1 MMGAM
6 PQEYVLDL
14 VRTSVAPVD
23 NPFEERISSRG
34 GRTLPFKVLRSWSGP
49 AGTYIEQ
56 WSIRRG
62 GAEVLY
68 RHSAQLITVR
78 GMQSVSDFT
87 DTVTEP
93 IELEPG
99 TYKLVFIVEGRF
111 MGAVDI
117 EVKETAD
124 QAA

>member
-1 MMGAM
+1 M
-6 PQEYVLDL
+6 PQDYVLDL
-14 VRTSVAPVD
+14 VRASVTPID
-23 NPFEERISSRG
+23 SPFEEGIQCRDG
-34 GRTLPFKVLRSWSGP
+34 VTLPFKLIRSWSGP
-49 AGTYIEQ
+49 AGTYTEQ

-62 GAEVLY
+62 GAEVIY
-68 RHSAQLITVR
+68 RHPAQLINVR

-93 IELEPG
+93 LELPAG
-99 TYKLVFIVEGRF
+99 VYKLVFVVEGRF